1 MSCLITKSNPLPQEW
16 NQEFHLDPYK
26 ELNDSRYQM
35 RMNQFLAIITTV
47 AFTIIAVAALTLASL
62 FIPTAIPFILL
73 GTTALIPVFKQY
85 IYDYFWG
92 KERLYAEIVRLQER
106 VIENIPK
113 DSEELKLLVPN
124 NNIDE
129 NSEKSMLFILAKYRT
144 MKDDVESENAALT
157 EFTNQINNNAG
168 QIIPSPD
175 ENTKKLAVN
184 ACKTI
189 FQDKTKMNIVA
200 NKVKAAWFLYLMSN
214 PTFQGT
220 FKDKLT
226 IYYIEPTT
234 RSLNKDN
241 PVADIFLGFPGQE
254 TFYTITDLMN
264 KSIEEISGLLKENLE
279 KNDSTD

>member
-1 MSCLITKSNPLPQEW
+1 MSCLITESNPLPQGW

-106 VIENIPK
+106 VIKNIPE
-113 DSEELKLLVPN
+113 DSEDLELLVPG

-129 NSEKSMLFILAKYRT
+129 NSKKSMLFILAKYRT
-144 MKDDVESENAALT
+144 MKDDVESEDAALT
-157 EFTNQINNNAG
+157 EFTNKINNNAG
-168 QIIPSPD
+168 QITPSPD
-175 ENTKKLAVN
+175 ENIKKLAVN

-189 FQDKTKMNIVA
+189 LQDNRKMSIVA
-200 NKVKAAWFLYLMSN
+200 NKVKAAWFLYLMRN

-226 IYYIEPTT
+226 IHYIDPTT
-234 RSLNKDN
+234 RSLNKDD
-241 PVADIFLGFPGQE
+241 PVADVFLEFPGQK
-254 TFYTITDLMN
+254 TFYTITNLMN
-264 KSIEEISGLLKENLE
+264 NSIEEISGLLKENLE